1 MAGKRNTA
9 GPGAQ
14 GRHGRSAGEGSTQ
27 GLGGMTKVL
36 LGVQLSPLTPA
47 VYSPQGSQRVLVEM
61 EF

>member
-1 MAGKRNTA
+1 ML
-9 GPGAQ
+9 
-14 GRHGRSAGEGSTQ
+14 GRWSAGEGSTQ